1 MYVARAVLWQHAS
14 KLGQGHSSFIQTAP
28 RESRPLRAL
37 PIYIK
42 IQLVS
47 FYGFSLKALLSFQ
60 TWKQLQ
66 SFVSLLWNEMGLF
79 LEV

>member
-1 MYVARAVLWQHAS
+1 MYVARAVLLQRAP

-28 RESRPLRAL
+28 RDSHPLRAL
-37 PIYIK
+37 HIYIR
-42 IQLVS
+42 IQLAL
-47 FYGFSLKALLSFQ
+47 FYGFSLKVLLSFQ

-79 LEV
+79 LGV